1 MPVIK
6 KFFKNRD
13 NIGLVYILPWFLGF
27 VAFALYPILSS
38 LYYSFTDFRLFRD
51 ASWIGLGNYR
61 RLLNDSLFYH
71 SLRITFIY
79 VLIAVPLRL
88 VFSLIIAIILNTKVK
103 FINFYRTIYYLPSIF
118 GGSVAIGVLWR
129 FVFMREGLLNSF
141 LALFGI
147 GAQNWLG
154 NPSTALYV
162 MSLLP
167 MWQFGSSMLLFLASL
182 KQIPESLFEAATID
196 GAGRVKKFRHITL
209 PMITPIILFNVVMQT
224 INGFQEFSGIFI
236 VTGGTG
242 GPARATYVYSILLY
256 DQAFVNLNMGYA
268 SALSWVLFVIIIA
281 LSLIIFKTSNRWVY
295 YEDGGDS
302 R

>member
-1 MPVIK
+1 MPFLK
-6 KFFKNRD
+6 KFIKNRD
-13 NIGLVYILPWFLGF
+13 NIGLIYILPWFIGF
-27 VAFALYPILSS
+27 VAFALYPIMTS

-51 ASWIGLGNYR
+51 ANFIGIGNYR
-61 RLLNDSLFYH
+61 RLFSDSLFYH

-88 VFSLIIAIILNTKVK
+88 IFSLFIAIILNTRVK
-103 FINFYRTIYYLPSIF
+103 LINFYRTIYYLPSIF

-141 LALFGI
+141 LALFGV

-196 GAGRVKKFRHITL
+196 GAGRVKKFIHITL
-209 PMITPIILFNVVMQT
+209 PMITPIILFNLVMQT
-224 INGFQEFSGIFI
+224 INGFQEFSGIFV

-242 GPARATYVYSILLY
+242 GPARATYVYSIFLY

-268 SALSWVLFVIIIA
+268 SALSWVLFVIIIV
-281 LSLIIFKTSNRWVY
+281 LSLIIFKTSNRWVH
-295 YEDGGDS
+295 YEDGGGS
-302 R
+302 